1 MARPSKFNGRTVAV
15 RIPERALPLVML
27 LCEAVD
33 AYSEPEKLVAYNR
46 RWLKFL
52 YYSICLFASKVGVS
66 YEIPIGVAWKPESH
80 IGAFDSVYRIVS
92 SREGPWSLGLDAPV
106 GVIWVDPNDVHTF
119 TIPQI
124 ADEFCTKLMEEGGDA
139 DA

>member
-1 MARPSKFNGRTVAV
+1 MARPSKFNGKTIPV

-27 LCEAVD
+27 LCEAID
-33 AYSEPEKLVAYNR
+33 AYSELGKMQNYRR
-46 RWLKFL
+46 RWLKYL

-66 YEIPIGVAWKPESH
+66 YKTPIGVAWKPEYNV
-80 IGAFDSVYRIVS
+80 GAFDSVYRVVA

-106 GVIWVDPNDVHTF
+106 GVIWVDPNNVHTF
-119 TIPQI
+119 TIPQV
-124 ADEFCTKLMEEGGDA
+124 ADEFCTKLIEGGDA